1 MQITDLVHQYYNNV
15 SSGSTVSNGTEGI
28 HQVSST
34 LSQLQE
40 GQVFEGSVVSKDGEK
55 VVISLDNGQNV
66 SARLQ
71 GNISLSEGSSVFF
84 QVKSNSGG
92 SIELT
97 PIPNQLSNNPTIL
110 NALDAA
116 GLPAIDKNLV
126 MVDSMMKNS
135 MSIDSNALMSM
146 ARQIARNPETDV
158 SILVDMN
165 RLRIPTTPE
174 MVSQYENYLANQN
187 AVLDSLSELST
198 NITESI
204 SNGSLNAEDA
214 LNLQTE
220 IFQLMTGE
228 NAGEN
233 SPAVGDTSGQL
244 AQTPDE
250 LTDQTGKTVSQ
261 ELTGQARETVG
272 QNLTG
277 QTKETVSQEPI
288 GQAKEIVSQELAGQ
302 AGETVSQELTGQAR
316 EIAIQEPTGQVALT
330 HDSEFAGQLTE
341 EVTGQI
347 SEEVSGQS
355 TGEIKGESREVIVRE
370 APESVSYALKDSG
383 LSSLER
389 ELKALPD
396 FEKMHSSYFDADGK
410 LRPDTDAKELARDIL
425 QYLKEN
431 PDALKKNAD
440 LLTGKSFSALM
451 KNVYEQSF
459 TVKPE
464 ELMGKEHPMKELY
477 KNMTVRLNEVD
488 QLLQKTIGEDNPAS
502 RTIHNV
508 QDNVKFMD
516 TLNQNYTY
524 LQIPLRMSGQN
535 ATGQLY
541 VYHNKRKGK
550 SAENEE
556 LTAFLHFDMEHLGS
570 TDIAVKLKNKKVDT
584 RFYMDNDASY
594 DLIEANLPILEARL
608 NAKGYTCKL
617 EVSND
622 KHPVNFITEIVEK
635 DAPKAGTLQKYSF
648 DVKA

>member
-116 GLPAIDKNLV
+116 GLPASDKNLV

-187 AVLDSLSELST
+187 AVLDSFSELST

-204 SNGSLNAEDA
+204 SNGSLNAEDV

-261 ELTGQARETVG
+261 ELT
-272 QNLTG
+272 
-277 QTKETVSQEPI
+277 

-383 LSSLER
+383 LFGLER

-396 FEKMHSSYFDADGK
+396 FEKMHSSYFDSDGK
-410 LRPDTDAKELARDIL
+410 LRQDTDAKELARDIL

>member
-116 GLPAIDKNLV
+116 GLPASDKNLV

-187 AVLDSLSELST
+187 AVLDSFSELST

-250 LTDQTGKTVSQ
+250 LTDQTGEPVSQ
-261 ELTGQARETVG
+261 ELTGQARETV
-272 QNLTG
+272 N
-277 QTKETVSQEPI
+277 
-288 GQAKEIVSQELAGQ
+288 QEL
-302 AGETVSQELTGQAR
+302 
-316 EIAIQEPTGQVALT
+316 TGQVALT

-347 SEEVSGQS
+347 TEEVSGQS

-370 APESVSYALKDSG
+370 APETVSYALKDSG

-425 QYLKEN
+425 QYLREN

>member
-116 GLPAIDKNLV
+116 GLPASDKNLV

-187 AVLDSLSELST
+187 AVLDSFSELST

-272 QNLTG
+272 QDL
-277 QTKETVSQEPI
+277 
-288 GQAKEIVSQELAGQ
+288 
-302 AGETVSQELTGQAR
+302 
-316 EIAIQEPTGQVALT
+316 TGQVALT
-330 HDSEFAGQLTE
+330 HDSELAGQLTK

-347 SEEVSGQS
+347 TEEVSGQS
-355 TGEIKGESREVIVRE
+355 TGEIKGESREVIVRD
-370 APESVSYALKDSG
+370 APETVSYALKDSG

-425 QYLKEN
+425 QYLREN

>member
-187 AVLDSLSELST
+187 AVLDSFSELST

-228 NAGEN
+228 YAGEN

-261 ELTGQARETVG
+261 ELTGQV
-272 QNLTG
+272 
-277 QTKETVSQEPI
+277 
-288 GQAKEIVSQELAGQ
+288 KEIVSQELA
-302 AGETVSQELTGQAR
+302 
-316 EIAIQEPTGQVALT
+316 GQVALT

-347 SEEVSGQS
+347 TEEVSGQS

-370 APESVSYALKDSG
+370 APETVSYALKDSG

-410 LRPDTDAKELARDIL
+410 LRPDTDAKDLARDIL

>member
-116 GLPAIDKNLV
+116 GLPASDKNLV

-187 AVLDSLSELST
+187 AVLDSFSELST

-261 ELTGQARETVG
+261 ELTGQ
-272 QNLTG
+272 
-277 QTKETVSQEPI
+277 
-288 GQAKEIVSQELAGQ
+288 
-302 AGETVSQELTGQAR
+302 
-316 EIAIQEPTGQVALT
+316 VALT

-347 SEEVSGQS
+347 TEEVSGQS

-370 APESVSYALKDSG
+370 APETVSYALKDSG

-431 PDALKKNAD
+431 SDALKKNAD

>member
-116 GLPAIDKNLV
+116 GLPASDKNLV

-214 LNLQTE
+214 LNLQMD

-261 ELTGQARETVG
+261 ELTGQV
-272 QNLTG
+272 
-277 QTKETVSQEPI
+277 
-288 GQAKEIVSQELAGQ
+288 KEIVSQELAGQ

-347 SEEVSGQS
+347 TEEVSGQS

-370 APESVSYALKDSG
+370 APETVSYALKDSG

-431 PDALKKNAD
+431 SDALKKNAD

>member
-116 GLPAIDKNLV
+116 GLPASDKNLV

-250 LTDQTGKTVSQ
+250 LTDQTGT
-261 ELTGQARETVG
+261 
-272 QNLTG
+272 
-277 QTKETVSQEPI
+277 
-288 GQAKEIVSQELAGQ
+288 
-302 AGETVSQELTGQAR
+302 TVSQELTGQAR
-316 EIAIQEPTGQVALT
+316 EIAIQEPSGQVALT

>member
-116 GLPAIDKNLV
+116 GLPASDKNLV

-187 AVLDSLSELST
+187 AVLDSFSELST

-261 ELTGQARETVG
+261 ELTGQARETV
-272 QNLTG
+272 N
-277 QTKETVSQEPI
+277 
-288 GQAKEIVSQELAGQ
+288 QEL
-302 AGETVSQELTGQAR
+302 
-316 EIAIQEPTGQVALT
+316 TGQVALT
-330 HDSEFAGQLTE
+330 HDSELAGQLTE

-396 FEKMHSSYFDADGK
+396 FEKMHSLYFDADGK

-556 LTAFLHFDMEHLGS
+556 LTAFLHFDMEYLGS

>member
-116 GLPAIDKNLV
+116 GLPASDKNLV

-187 AVLDSLSELST
+187 AVLDSFSELST

-261 ELTGQARETVG
+261 ELTGQA
-272 QNLTG
+272 
-277 QTKETVSQEPI
+277 
-288 GQAKEIVSQELAGQ
+288 KEIVSQELAGQ

-330 HDSEFAGQLTE
+330 HDSELAGQLTE

-383 LSSLER
+383 LSGLER

-594 DLIEANLPILEARL
+594 DLIRENLPILEARL

>member
-187 AVLDSLSELST
+187 AVLDSFSELST

-261 ELTGQARETVG
+261 ELTGQARE
-272 QNLTG
+272 
-277 QTKETVSQEPI
+277 
-288 GQAKEIVSQELAGQ
+288 
-302 AGETVSQELTGQAR
+302 
-316 EIAIQEPTGQVALT
+316 IAIQEPTGQVALT
-330 HDSEFAGQLTE
+330 HDSELAGQLTE

>member
-116 GLPAIDKNLV
+116 GLPASDKNLV

-187 AVLDSLSELST
+187 AVLDSFSELST

-204 SNGSLNAEDA
+204 SNGSLNAEDV

-261 ELTGQARETVG
+261 EL
-272 QNLTG
+272 
-277 QTKETVSQEPI
+277 I
-288 GQAKEIVSQELAGQ
+288 GQVKEIVSQELAGQ

-383 LSSLER
+383 LFGLER

-410 LRPDTDAKELARDIL
+410 LRPDTDAKDLARDIL

>member
-116 GLPAIDKNLV
+116 GLPASDKNLV

-187 AVLDSLSELST
+187 AVLDSFSELST

-261 ELTGQARETVG
+261 ELTGQARETV
-272 QNLTG
+272 N
-277 QTKETVSQEPI
+277 
-288 GQAKEIVSQELAGQ
+288 QEL
-302 AGETVSQELTGQAR
+302 
-316 EIAIQEPTGQVALT
+316 TGQVALT
-330 HDSEFAGQLTE
+330 HDSELAGQLTE

-396 FEKMHSSYFDADGK
+396 FEKMHSSYFDSDGK

>member
-116 GLPAIDKNLV
+116 GLPASDKNLV

-261 ELTGQARETVG
+261 E
-272 QNLTG
+272 
-277 QTKETVSQEPI
+277 
-288 GQAKEIVSQELAGQ
+288 
-302 AGETVSQELTGQAR
+302 
-316 EIAIQEPTGQVALT
+316 PTGQVALT
-330 HDSEFAGQLTE
+330 HDSELAGQLTE
-341 EVTGQI
+341 EVNGQI

-355 TGEIKGESREVIVRE
+355 TGEIKGESREFIVRE

>member
-116 GLPAIDKNLV
+116 GLPASDKNLV

-135 MSIDSNALMSM
+135 MSIDSNALISM

-174 MVSQYENYLANQN
+174 MVAQYENYLANQN

-220 IFQLMTGE
+220 IFQFMTGE

-233 SPAVGDTSGQL
+233 SPAVGDTSGQP

-250 LTDQTGKTVSQ
+250 LTDQTGETVSQ
-261 ELTGQARETVG
+261 EFTGQARETV
-272 QNLTG
+272 
-277 QTKETVSQEPI
+277 SQEP
-288 GQAKEIVSQELAGQ
+288 
-302 AGETVSQELTGQAR
+302 TGQAR
-316 EIAIQEPTGQVALT
+316 ETVNQEPAGQAREMVIQEPTGQVALT
-330 HDSEFAGQLTE
+330 HDSELAGQLTE

-396 FEKMHSSYFDADGK
+396 FAAKHSSYFDADGK

-431 PDALKKNAD
+431 PEALKKNAD

-464 ELMGKEHPMKELY
+464 ELMGKDHPMKELY
-477 KNMTVRLNEVD
+477 KNMMERLNEVD
-488 QLLQKTIGEDNPAS
+488 QLLQKTIGDDNPAS

-556 LTAFLHFDMEHLGS
+556 LTAFLHFNMEHLGS

>member
-97 PIPNQLSNNPTIL
+97 PIPNQLLNNPTIL

-116 GLPAIDKNLV
+116 GLPASDKNLV

-187 AVLDSLSELST
+187 ALLDSLSELST

-250 LTDQTGKTVSQ
+250 LTDQTGEPVSQ
-261 ELTGQARETVG
+261 ELTGQARG
-272 QNLTG
+272 
-277 QTKETVSQEPI
+277 
-288 GQAKEIVSQELAGQ
+288 
-302 AGETVSQELTGQAR
+302 
-316 EIAIQEPTGQVALT
+316 IAIQEPTGQVALT
-330 HDSEFAGQLTE
+330 HDSELAGQLTE

-370 APESVSYALKDSG
+370 APETVSYALKDSG
-383 LSSLER
+383 LSGLER

-541 VYHNKRKGK
+541 VYHNKREGK
-550 SAENEE
+550 SVENEE

>member
-116 GLPAIDKNLV
+116 GLPASDKNLV

-146 ARQIARNPETDV
+146 ARQIAKNPETDV

-250 LTDQTGKTVSQ
+250 LTDQTGEPVSQ

-288 GQAKEIVSQELAGQ
+288 GQAKEIIS
-302 AGETVSQELTGQAR
+302 
-316 EIAIQEPTGQVALT
+316 QEPTGQVALT
-330 HDSEFAGQLTE
+330 HDSELAGQLTE

>member
-174 MVSQYENYLANQN
+174 RVSQYENYLANQN
-187 AVLDSLSELST
+187 AVLDSFSELST

-228 NAGEN
+228 YAGEN

-261 ELTGQARETVG
+261 ELTGQARE
-272 QNLTG
+272 
-277 QTKETVSQEPI
+277 
-288 GQAKEIVSQELAGQ
+288 
-302 AGETVSQELTGQAR
+302 
-316 EIAIQEPTGQVALT
+316 IAIQEPTGQVALT
-330 HDSEFAGQLTE
+330 HDSELAGQLTE

-347 SEEVSGQS
+347 TEEVSGQS

-370 APESVSYALKDSG
+370 APETVSYALKDSG

-431 PDALKKNAD
+431 SDALKKNAD

-556 LTAFLHFDMEHLGS
+556 LTAFLHFDMERLGS

>member
-116 GLPAIDKNLV
+116 GLPASDKNLV

-187 AVLDSLSELST
+187 AVLDSFSELST

-204 SNGSLNAEDA
+204 SNGSLNAEDV

-261 ELTGQARETVG
+261 EL
-272 QNLTG
+272 
-277 QTKETVSQEPI
+277 I
-288 GQAKEIVSQELAGQ
+288 GQVKEIVSQELAGQ

-316 EIAIQEPTGQVALT
+316 ETVNQELTGQVALT

-383 LSSLER
+383 LSGLER
-389 ELKALPD
+389 ELKSLPD
-396 FEKMHSSYFDADGK
+396 LEKMHSSYFDSDGK

>member
-116 GLPAIDKNLV
+116 GLTASDKNLV

-146 ARQIARNPETDV
+146 ARQIARNPETNV

-187 AVLDSLSELST
+187 AVLDSFSELST

-204 SNGSLNAEDA
+204 SNGSLNAEDV

-250 LTDQTGKTVSQ
+250 LTDQTGK
-261 ELTGQARETVG
+261 
-272 QNLTG
+272 
-277 QTKETVSQEPI
+277 
-288 GQAKEIVSQELAGQ
+288 
-302 AGETVSQELTGQAR
+302 TVSQELTGQAR

-383 LSSLER
+383 LSGLER

-410 LRPDTDAKELARDIL
+410 LRPDTDAKDLARDIL

>member
-116 GLPAIDKNLV
+116 GLPASDKNLV

-187 AVLDSLSELST
+187 AVLDSFSELST

-250 LTDQTGKTVSQ
+250 LTDQTGETVSQ
-261 ELTGQARETVG
+261 ELTGQAR
-272 QNLTG
+272 
-277 QTKETVSQEPI
+277 
-288 GQAKEIVSQELAGQ
+288 EIVSQELAGQ

-316 EIAIQEPTGQVALT
+316 ETVNQELTGQVALT

-622 KHPVNFITEIVEK
+622 KHPVNFMTEIVEK

>member
-116 GLPAIDKNLV
+116 GLPASDKNLV

-250 LTDQTGKTVSQ
+250 LTDQTGEPVSQ
-261 ELTGQARETVG
+261 ELTGQV
-272 QNLTG
+272 
-277 QTKETVSQEPI
+277 
-288 GQAKEIVSQELAGQ
+288 KEIVSQELAGQ
-302 AGETVSQELTGQAR
+302 AREIVIQEPTGQAR
-316 EIAIQEPTGQVALT
+316 ETVNQELTGQVALT
-330 HDSEFAGQLTE
+330 HDSELAGQLTE

-383 LSSLER
+383 LSGLER

>member
-116 GLPAIDKNLV
+116 GLPASDKNLV

-187 AVLDSLSELST
+187 AVLDSFSELST

-204 SNGSLNAEDA
+204 SNGSLNAEDV

-233 SPAVGDTSGQL
+233 SPADGDTSGQL

-261 ELTGQARETVG
+261 ELT
-272 QNLTG
+272 
-277 QTKETVSQEPI
+277 

-383 LSSLER
+383 LFGLER

>member
-116 GLPAIDKNLV
+116 GLTASDKNLV

-187 AVLDSLSELST
+187 AVLDSFSELST

-204 SNGSLNAEDA
+204 SNGSLNAEDV

-261 ELTGQARETVG
+261 ELT
-272 QNLTG
+272 
-277 QTKETVSQEPI
+277 

-383 LSSLER
+383 LFGLER

-410 LRPDTDAKELARDIL
+410 LRPDTDAKDLARDIL

-594 DLIEANLPILEARL
+594 DLIEVNLPILEARL

>member
-116 GLPAIDKNLV
+116 GLPASDKNLV

-261 ELTGQARETVG
+261 ELTGQARETV
-272 QNLTG
+272 N
-277 QTKETVSQEPI
+277 
-288 GQAKEIVSQELAGQ
+288 QEL
-302 AGETVSQELTGQAR
+302 
-316 EIAIQEPTGQVALT
+316 TGQVALT
-330 HDSEFAGQLTE
+330 HDSELAGQLTE

-396 FEKMHSSYFDADGK
+396 FEKMHSSYFDSDGK

>member
-116 GLPAIDKNLV
+116 GLTASDKNLV

-187 AVLDSLSELST
+187 AVLDSFSELST

-204 SNGSLNAEDA
+204 SNGSLNAEDV

-261 ELTGQARETVG
+261 ELT
-272 QNLTG
+272 
-277 QTKETVSQEPI
+277 

-383 LSSLER
+383 LSGLER

>member
-116 GLPAIDKNLV
+116 GLPASDKNLV

-187 AVLDSLSELST
+187 AVLDSFSELST

-204 SNGSLNAEDA
+204 SNGSLNAEDV

-250 LTDQTGKTVSQ
+250 L
-261 ELTGQARETVG
+261 
-272 QNLTG
+272 
-277 QTKETVSQEPI
+277 
-288 GQAKEIVSQELAGQ
+288 AGQ
-302 AGETVSQELTGQAR
+302 AGENVSQELTGQAR

-383 LSSLER
+383 LFGLER

-431 PDALKKNAD
+431 SDALKKNAD

>member
-116 GLPAIDKNLV
+116 GLPASDKNLV

-187 AVLDSLSELST
+187 AVLDSFSELST

-261 ELTGQARETVG
+261 ELTGQARETV
-272 QNLTG
+272 N
-277 QTKETVSQEPI
+277 
-288 GQAKEIVSQELAGQ
+288 QEL
-302 AGETVSQELTGQAR
+302 
-316 EIAIQEPTGQVALT
+316 TGQVALT
-330 HDSEFAGQLTE
+330 HDSELAGQLTE

-622 KHPVNFITEIVEK
+622 KHPVNFMTEIVEK

>member
-116 GLPAIDKNLV
+116 GLPASDKNLV

-187 AVLDSLSELST
+187 AVLDSFSELST

-261 ELTGQARETVG
+261 ELTGQARETV
-272 QNLTG
+272 N
-277 QTKETVSQEPI
+277 
-288 GQAKEIVSQELAGQ
+288 QEL
-302 AGETVSQELTGQAR
+302 
-316 EIAIQEPTGQVALT
+316 TGQVALT
-330 HDSEFAGQLTE
+330 HDSELAGQLTE

-347 SEEVSGQS
+347 TEEVSGQS

-370 APESVSYALKDSG
+370 APETVSYALKDSG
-383 LSSLER
+383 LSGLER

>member
-116 GLPAIDKNLV
+116 GLPASDKNLV

-187 AVLDSLSELST
+187 AVLDSFSELST

-204 SNGSLNAEDA
+204 SNGSLNAEDV

-261 ELTGQARETVG
+261 ELT
-272 QNLTG
+272 
-277 QTKETVSQEPI
+277 

-383 LSSLER
+383 LSGLER

>member
-116 GLPAIDKNLV
+116 GLPASDKNLV

-135 MSIDSNALMSM
+135 MSIDSNALISM

-174 MVSQYENYLANQN
+174 MVAQYENYLANQN

-233 SPAVGDTSGQL
+233 SPAVGDTSGQP

-250 LTDQTGKTVSQ
+250 LTDQTGETVSQ
-261 ELTGQARETVG
+261 EFTGQARETV
-272 QNLTG
+272 
-277 QTKETVSQEPI
+277 SQEP
-288 GQAKEIVSQELAGQ
+288 
-302 AGETVSQELTGQAR
+302 TGQAR
-316 EIAIQEPTGQVALT
+316 ETVNQEPAGQAREMVIQEPTGQVALT
-330 HDSEFAGQLTE
+330 HDSELAGQLTE

-396 FEKMHSSYFDADGK
+396 FAAKHSSYFDADGK

-431 PDALKKNAD
+431 PEALKKNAD

-477 KNMTVRLNEVD
+477 KNMMERLNEVD
-488 QLLQKTIGEDNPAS
+488 QLLQKTIGDDNPAS

>member
-116 GLPAIDKNLV
+116 GLPASDKNLV

-187 AVLDSLSELST
+187 AVLDSFSELST

-204 SNGSLNAEDA
+204 SNGSLNAEDV

-261 ELTGQARETVG
+261 EL
-272 QNLTG
+272 
-277 QTKETVSQEPI
+277 I
-288 GQAKEIVSQELAGQ
+288 GQVKEIVSQELAGQ

-316 EIAIQEPTGQVALT
+316 ETVNQELTGQVALT

-383 LSSLER
+383 LSGLER

>member
-116 GLPAIDKNLV
+116 GLPASDKNLV

-187 AVLDSLSELST
+187 AVLDSFSELST

-204 SNGSLNAEDA
+204 SNGSLNAEDV

-261 ELTGQARETVG
+261 ELT
-272 QNLTG
+272 
-277 QTKETVSQEPI
+277 

-383 LSSLER
+383 LFGLER

-425 QYLKEN
+425 QYLREN
-431 PDALKKNAD
+431 PDALKKSAD
-440 LLTGKSFSALM
+440 ILTGKSFSALM

>member
-116 GLPAIDKNLV
+116 GLPASDKNLV

-135 MSIDSNALMSM
+135 MSIDSNALISM

-261 ELTGQARETVG
+261 ELTGQV
-272 QNLTG
+272 
-277 QTKETVSQEPI
+277 
-288 GQAKEIVSQELAGQ
+288 KEIVSQELAAQ

-330 HDSEFAGQLTE
+330 HDSELAGQLTE

-383 LSSLER
+383 LSGLER

-440 LLTGKSFSALM
+440 LLIGKSFSALM

-477 KNMTVRLNEVD
+477 KNMMVRLNEVD

-508 QDNVKFMD
+508 QDNVKFID

>member
-116 GLPAIDKNLV
+116 GLPASDKNLV

-187 AVLDSLSELST
+187 AVLDSFSELST

-261 ELTGQARETVG
+261 ELTGQA
-272 QNLTG
+272 
-277 QTKETVSQEPI
+277 
-288 GQAKEIVSQELAGQ
+288 KEIVSQELAGQ
-302 AGETVSQELTGQAR
+302 AGETVSQELTGKAR

-383 LSSLER
+383 LFGLER

-425 QYLKEN
+425 QYLREN

>member
-116 GLPAIDKNLV
+116 GLPASDKNLV

-261 ELTGQARETVG
+261 ELTGQ
-272 QNLTG
+272 
-277 QTKETVSQEPI
+277 
-288 GQAKEIVSQELAGQ
+288 
-302 AGETVSQELTGQAR
+302 
-316 EIAIQEPTGQVALT
+316 VALT
-330 HDSEFAGQLTE
+330 HDSELAGQLTE

-370 APESVSYALKDSG
+370 APETVSYALKDSG

>member
-116 GLPAIDKNLV
+116 GLPASDKNLV

-187 AVLDSLSELST
+187 AVLDSFSELST

-261 ELTGQARETVG
+261 EL
-272 QNLTG
+272 
-277 QTKETVSQEPI
+277 I
-288 GQAKEIVSQELAGQ
+288 GQVKEIVSQELAGQ

-316 EIAIQEPTGQVALT
+316 ETVNQELTGQVALT

-383 LSSLER
+383 LFGLER

>member
-116 GLPAIDKNLV
+116 GLPASDKNLV

-261 ELTGQARETVG
+261 ELTGQV
-272 QNLTG
+272 
-277 QTKETVSQEPI
+277 
-288 GQAKEIVSQELAGQ
+288 KEIVSQEP
-302 AGETVSQELTGQAR
+302 TGQAR
-316 EIAIQEPTGQVALT
+316 EIVIQEPTGQARETAIQEPTGQVALT
-330 HDSEFAGQLTE
+330 HDSELAGQLTE

-383 LSSLER
+383 LSGLER

>member
-116 GLPAIDKNLV
+116 GLTASDKNLV

-187 AVLDSLSELST
+187 AVLDSFSELST

-204 SNGSLNAEDA
+204 SNGSLNAEDV

-250 LTDQTGKTVSQ
+250 LTDQTGKTVSL
-261 ELTGQARETVG
+261 ELT
-272 QNLTG
+272 
-277 QTKETVSQEPI
+277 

-316 EIAIQEPTGQVALT
+316 ETVNQELTGQVALT

-383 LSSLER
+383 LFGLER

>member
-116 GLPAIDKNLV
+116 GLPASDKNLV

-187 AVLDSLSELST
+187 AVLDSFSELST

-261 ELTGQARETVG
+261 EL
-272 QNLTG
+272 
-277 QTKETVSQEPI
+277 I
-288 GQAKEIVSQELAGQ
+288 GQVKEIVSQELAGQ

-316 EIAIQEPTGQVALT
+316 ETVNQELTGQVALT

-383 LSSLER
+383 LSGLER

-635 DAPKAGTLQKYSF
+635 DSPKAGTLQKYSF

>member
-187 AVLDSLSELST
+187 AVLDSFSELST

-228 NAGEN
+228 YAGEN

-261 ELTGQARETVG
+261 ELTGQV
-272 QNLTG
+272 
-277 QTKETVSQEPI
+277 
-288 GQAKEIVSQELAGQ
+288 KEIVSQELAGQ

-330 HDSEFAGQLTE
+330 HDSELAGQLTE

-383 LSSLER
+383 LFGLER

-570 TDIAVKLKNKKVDT
+570 TDIAVKLKSKKVDT